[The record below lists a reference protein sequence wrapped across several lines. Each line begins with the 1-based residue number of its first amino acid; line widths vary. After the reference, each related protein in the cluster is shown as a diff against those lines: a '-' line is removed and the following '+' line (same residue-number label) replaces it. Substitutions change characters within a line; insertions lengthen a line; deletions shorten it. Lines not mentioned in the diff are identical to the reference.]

1 VIPPKDQLQ
10 SPRSSN
16 WVKAQKNAW
25 SLRAWTG
32 VEVHADYGGIIF
44 KDCMSRKRFINGSE
58 IVALSASPK
67 TVFRLPYS
75 KRTTKLFN
83 ILAGPNL
90 FQGHCLEAAQTL
102 YF

>member
-1 VIPPKDQLQ
+1 LGE
-10 SPRSSN
+10 ST
-16 WVKAQKNAW
+16 KNAS
-25 SLRAWTG
+25 SLRAWTR

-75 KRTTKLFN
+75 TPTTKLIY

-90 FQGHCLEAAQTL
+90 FQEHCLEAAQKL